1 MNFNFY
7 NHRSLKTRVTLFTL
21 TIFLVSIWS
30 LAFYASKIL
39 RRDVQQMLSD
49 QQFSTASFV
58 AGEINQELKNRI
70 KSLEDIA
77 SYLSPALQ
85 DNTATVQTFLEQRTV
100 FQSLFNS
107 GTFVTGID
115 GIAIADVPLSSGRIG
130 VNYMDRDFMPTVL
143 NQGKTML
150 SRPVIDKKLETPL
163 FAMAVP
169 IRDAQGK
176 VIGALVGGTDL
187 SKPNFLDRIT
197 QSNYGKTGGYVL
209 IAPQHK
215 LVITGTDR
223 SYIMQPV
230 PAPGINSLLDR
241 YMQGFEGSGI
251 VVDSHGK
258 EVLSSAKQIPIAGWF
273 VVARVPTAEAF
284 APIHAMQRRMLLI
297 TICLTLLAGGLTWW
311 MLRRQLAPMLAAAK
325 ILATQA
331 DASLPSQPL
340 PVTNQ
345 DEIGELICGFN
356 RLLESLGQRDEA
368 LRANRQHLSNII
380 EFLPNPTLAI
390 DKEGRV
396 IIWNKAI
403 EEMTGIP
410 AAEMIG
416 KGDHAYTI
424 PFYGERRPQLMD
436 LILKNQEETDALYPF
451 IIHEGNTFAAEAFCN
466 ALYGNKGAWIF
477 AKAAPL
483 RDQDGNIIGAI
494 ESIRDISGRKLAEI
508 YGEMGREVLQIL
520 NEPGTIQDSVG
531 RVLAVVKTRTEL
543 DAVGIRLQDGDDFPY
558 LAQEGFSEEFLRT
571 ENSLINNKQVNH
583 RLCRWTPKV

>member
-1 MNFNFY
+1 MKFNIY
-7 NHRSLKTRVTLFTL
+7 NHRSLKTRITLFTL

-30 LAFYASKIL
+30 LAFYVSKML
-39 RRDVQQMLSD
+39 RQDVQQMLSD

-58 AGEINQELKNRI
+58 AGEINQELENRI

-85 DNTATVQTFLEQRTV
+85 DNTVTVQTLLERRTV
-100 FQSLFNS
+100 FQSLFNA

-115 GIAIADVPLSSGRIG
+115 GVVVADVPVSVGRIG
-130 VNYMDRDFMPTVL
+130 VNYMDRDFIQSAL
-143 NQGKTML
+143 KEGKAMIG
-150 SRPVIDKKLETPL
+150 RPVTGKKLETPL

-169 IRDAQGK
+169 IRDTLGK
-176 VIGALVGGTDL
+176 VIGALVGGADL
-187 SKPNFLDRIT
+187 SKPNFLDNIA

-215 LVITGTDR
+215 LVITGTDK
-223 SYIMQPV
+223 SLVMQPA
-230 PAPGINSLLDR
+230 PASGVNPLFDR

-251 VVDSHGK
+251 TVDDRGE

-273 VVARVPTAEAF
+273 LIARIPTAEAF
-284 APIHAMQRRMLLI
+284 APIQAMQRRMLLI

-311 MLRRQLAPMLAAAK
+311 MLRRQLAPMLAAVK

-340 PVTNQ
+340 PITNQ
-345 DEIGELICGFN
+345 DEIGELIGGFN

-368 LRANRQHLSNII
+368 LRANRQHLSNVI
-380 EFLPNPTLAI
+380 EFLPNPTMAI

-403 EEMTGIP
+403 EEMTGIK

-416 KGDHAYTI
+416 KGDHAYMI
-424 PFYGERRPQLMD
+424 PFYGEARVGLLD
-436 LILKNQEETDALYPF
+436 LLFAEDKEITSRYPH
-451 IIHEGNTFAAEAFCN
+451 ITRQGDTLTAEAFCN
-466 ALYGNKGAWIF
+466 ALYGNKGAWVF
-477 AKAAPL
+477 GKALPL
-483 RDQDGNIIGAI
+483 RDQEGNVIGAI
-494 ESIRDISGRKLAEI
+494 ESVRDISARKLAET

-520 NEPGTIQDSVG
+520 NEPGSIQDSVQ
-531 RVLAVVKTRTEL
+531 RILAIVKRRTGL
-543 DAVGIRLQDGDDFPY
+543 DAVGIRLKEGDDFPY
-558 LAQEGFSEEFLRT
+558 LAQEGFSEDFLLT
-571 ENSLINNKQVNH
+571 ENSLIDCNAVGGGV
-583 RLCRWTPKV
+583 PG